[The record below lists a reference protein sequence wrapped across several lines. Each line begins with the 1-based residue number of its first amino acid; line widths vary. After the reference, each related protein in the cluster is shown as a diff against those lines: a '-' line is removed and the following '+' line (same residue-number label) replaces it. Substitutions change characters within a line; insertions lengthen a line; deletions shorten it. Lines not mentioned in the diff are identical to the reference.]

1 MDAREKSLAQ
11 LACGAVLVAAI
22 LALFWRQPFDLD
34 EFEGLHTAWKLL
46 QGERIYADFF
56 QHHHPLLYYLL
67 VPLHLLL
74 GETTAILFAARLMML
89 AFLCGSIWLAWRL
102 ARDLYG
108 PRVAVLTALMIP
120 LMSTSFTAAIET
132 RPDVPQ
138 MFFGMLCVVLLY
150 RHFRMPSATCLAL
163 SGLALGVS
171 VLFLQ
176 KALFLAAGLGI
187 VLALRLKQRRFT
199 LREGLI
205 FAAAAA
211 CAPLAYLGYLASHG
225 ELSTYFLFNYR
236 FNAGIGHED
245 HHVDELFSR
254 IAGFSPVALLCL
266 LHVLFNVRKTAEQRE
281 IVIIAAVLVAMT
293 LLAGLHFR
301 QYYLMLTPFAA
312 MAAAHGFVE
321 LFSHDRRIAGLALAA
336 LAIPALAAYGYQ
348 VRRGNAAQIELAE
361 YVRQQ
366 APPGSY
372 VHDVTVRFNLFRKD
386 LDYFWFRATP
396 GEAIERYRKFRP
408 YAYDPLVLIDRLKPA
423 VIATDGLPTLDDP
436 RIADHYRKTA
446 YRGVLVRVPKP

>member
-11 LACGAVLVAAI
+11 LACGAALVAAI
-22 LALFWRQPFDLD
+22 VALCWRKPFDPD

-46 QGERIYADFF
+46 QGERIYVDFF

-74 GETTAILFAARLMML
+74 GETTAIVFAARLLML
-89 AFLCGSIWLAWRL
+89 AFLTGTIWLTWRL
-102 ARDLYG
+102 ACDLYG
-108 PRVAVLTALMIP
+108 ARVAALTALMVP
-120 LMSTSFTAAIET
+120 LLSTSFTAAIES

-150 RHFRMPSATCLAL
+150 RHLRSPSVKHLAL

-171 VLFLQ
+171 FLFLQ

-187 VLALRLKQRRFT
+187 VLAMRLKRRSFT
-199 LREGLI
+199 LADGVI
-205 FAAAAA
+205 FSAAAA
-211 CAPLAYLGYLASHG
+211 CAPLAYLGYLASQG
-225 ELSTYFLFNYR
+225 ELSTYFLLNFR
-236 FNAGIGHED
+236 FNAGIGHAD

-254 IAGFSPVALLCL
+254 VAGFSPVALLCL

-281 IVIIAAVLVAMT
+281 MLIIAGVLVVMT

-321 LFSHDRRIAGLALAA
+321 LFSHDRRIAALALAA
-336 LAIPALAAYGYQ
+336 LAIPALAVYGDQ
-348 VRRGNAAQIELAE
+348 VRRGNTAQIELAE
-361 YVRQQ
+361 YVLEQ

-372 VHDVTVRFNLFRKD
+372 VHDVQVRFNLFRPD
-386 LDYFWFRATP
+386 LDYFWFRAMP
-396 GEAIERYRKFRP
+396 GEAIERYRRFRP
-408 YAYDPLVLIDRLKPA
+408 YAYDALALIDRLKPA

-436 RIADHYRKTA
+436 RIANHYRRSA
-446 YRGVLVRVPKP
+446 YRGVLVRQNP